1 MIPLALI
8 LALASTE
15 PTPAAPAPEPP
26 PASTSDKLDEVRLL
40 YQKTCGDRA
49 YGSYDDLCNEM
60 KAQISAYERDLRK
73 EARDAEKAKAQKP
86 PVAVKPQ
93 R

>member
-1 MIPLALI
+1 MILFAL
-8 LALASTE
+8 LFALASTE
-15 PTPAAPAPEPP
+15 PAVAPAPEPP
-26 PASTSDKLDEVRLL
+26 EASTADKLDQVRLL
-40 YQKTCGDRA
+40 YQKTCGERA

-86 PVAVKPQ
+86 PVAVNPQ